1 MVEGEVEVVLLSL
14 ELAGGGV
21 LLPLAVG
28 AGVAGVLWLAP
39 LAAAE
44 LESDAEAAWDWAGVA
59 ALEGAGLCGG
69 LGGCAVGAGAAAGV
83 GAGVLAS
90 SKSANDCVS
99 VPCTIVDI
107 CCHCDDGIEGVA
119 PTSDAILDTCE
130 IP

>member
-1 MVEGEVEVVLLSL
+1 MVELEVEVVLLSL

-28 AGVAGVLWLAP
+28 AGVAPLFWLAP

-44 LESDAEAAWDWAGVA
+44 LESDAEAAWDWTGVA
-59 ALEGAGLCGG
+59 KGAGLCGG
-69 LGGCAVGAGAAAGV
+69 LGGCAVGAGA
-83 GAGVLAS
+83 GAGILAS

-119 PTSDAILDTCE
+119 PTSDAILDT
-130 IP
+130 